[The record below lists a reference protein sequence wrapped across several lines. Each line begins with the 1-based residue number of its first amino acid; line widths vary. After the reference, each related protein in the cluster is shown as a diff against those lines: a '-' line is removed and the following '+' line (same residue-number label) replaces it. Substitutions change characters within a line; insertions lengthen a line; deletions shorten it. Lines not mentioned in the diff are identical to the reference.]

1 MKIPV
6 RKIAREA
13 MFLGVVALAVFGA
26 RSSLADHYIVPSGS
40 MEPNLVPGDR
50 VFVDK
55 TAYGLRVPFLGWRL
69 TPGALPKRGDVVI
82 LDSPESGVRLI
93 KRVVAVAGDTV
104 RVRGGHLAIDGARM
118 SAPQEPDVEV
128 FGDHKVA
135 LNLDFGGGPRF
146 GPETIPAGHVLVM
159 GDARGNSR
167 DGRAFGPVPVESVYG
182 RAHAVFRRRGEG
194 FTWKPL

>member
-1 MKIPV
+1 MKIPI

-13 MFLGVVALAVFGA
+13 LFLGVVALAVFGA

-50 VFVDK
+50 VFVNK
-55 TAYGLRVPFLGWRL
+55 TSYGLRFPFLGWRL
-69 TPGALPKRGDVVI
+69 TSGASPQRGDVVI

-93 KRVVAVAGDTV
+93 KRIVAVAGDTV
-104 RVRGGHLAIDGARM
+104 RVRGGRISIDGSRLSM
-118 SAPQEPDVEV
+118 PPEPNVEL
-128 FGDHKVA
+128 FGDHEVP
-135 LNLDFGGGPRF
+135 LNLEYGGGPRY

-167 DGRAFGPVPVESVYG
+167 DGRAFGPVPVESIYG